1 MSALSRRWPLL
12 LALALAGACRRD
24 APPPAPVAAF
34 PGAPV
39 ILISIDTLR
48 ADHLP
53 AWGYDG
59 VRTPN
64 IDRLRADAVLFRN
77 AYSQVPLTLP
87 SHTSILTG
95 LLPAGH
101 GVRDNVGYRLTS
113 APGATLPQALRQQGY
128 ATGASVS
135 AYVLRGST
143 GLAPLFDWY
152 DDPIAFAP
160 RGDLGSIQRPGA
172 ATVASARSWIAARGH
187 APFFFML
194 HLFEPHTP
202 YDAPEPYRSAAAQP
216 YDAEIAHADAI
227 LGTFLDALRQQGVYD
242 RAIII
247 LLSDHGEG
255 LGEHGE
261 REHGIFVYRE
271 AIHVPL
277 LIKLPKNAGAGGDV
291 AAPAALVDVFPT
303 VLSLTGAQ
311 PRTGLAGIALLG
323 PHAKPLPPRRI
334 FSESL
339 YARLHLGWSDLRSL
353 IDDRHHYIDAPRAE
367 LYAFA
372 GDPREQKNV
381 LAEDR
386 RATASFRADLAR
398 FDKKLTA
405 PGAASSEEMAKL
417 AALGYISAPS
427 AAGSGERADP
437 KDVIGQ
443 LERYSAARDA
453 LARGELDAAIAQ
465 FRAVLQENP
474 DFTDASLG
482 LVQAY
487 EAGGRSSDV
496 IEVYRGLLT
505 RNPALTEQVAIGLA
519 TAFLNAGRLAEA
531 RDHAQLALSSNPAA
545 AHLLLGRIA
554 LAAKAPMDAQQ
565 HARAAARDPHYAP
578 QAVLLLNDALL
589 SAGPEHAA
597 DALRALDE
605 FKSERAARGEA
616 AAPMIE
622 TARAG
627 ALMRLGRVD
636 DAIAAL
642 QAEIR
647 LQPANRETY
656 GRLAAIHLLRKDVPA
671 AEAVLELM
679 ARNDPTP
686 ASYALAVQTLAHF
699 GQRERAED
707 WRRRGMNPTALR

>member
-12 LALALAGACRRD
+12 LALALLGACRRES
-24 APPPAPVAAF
+24 PPAPQSAF

-53 AWGYDG
+53 AWGYDA

-64 IDRLRADAVLFRN
+64 IDALRADAVLFRN

-95 LLPAGH
+95 LLPADH
-101 GVRDNVGYRLTS
+101 GVRDNVGYRFTS
-113 APGATLPQALRQQGY
+113 TAGATLPQALQQQGY

-143 GLAPLFDWY
+143 GLAPLFEWY

-172 ATVASARSWIAARGH
+172 ETVASARSWIAARGN

-202 YDAPEPYRSAAAQP
+202 YDAPEPYRSATAEP

-227 LGTFLDALRQQGVYD
+227 LGTFLDGLRQQGIYD

-277 LIKLPKNAGAGGDV
+277 LIKLPKNAGAGGV
-291 AAPAALVDVFPT
+291 VETPAALVDVFPT

-311 PRTGLAGIALLG
+311 PRTGLAGVALLG
-323 PHAKPLPPRRI
+323 PAAKPLPPRRI

-353 IDDRHHYIDAPRAE
+353 IDDRHHYIDAPRPE
-367 LYAFA
+367 LYAWPD
-372 GDPREQKNV
+372 DPREQKNV
-381 LAEDR
+381 LADDR
-386 RATASFRADLAR
+386 RATASFRAELAR
-398 FDKKLTA
+398 YEKKLTA

-417 AALGYISAPS
+417 TALGYISAPS
-427 AAGSGERADP
+427 AAASGERADP
-437 KDVIGQ
+437 KDVISQ
-443 LERYSAARDA
+443 LTRYSTAREA
-453 LARGELDAAIAQ
+453 LARGETDAAIAQ

-474 DFTDASLG
+474 DFADASLG
-482 LVQAY
+482 LVEAY
-487 EAGGRSSDV
+487 EAAGRNDDV

-531 RDHAQLALSSNPAA
+531 RQHAELALPSNPAA

-554 LAAKAPMDAQQ
+554 LAAKKPMDAQQ
-565 HARAAARDPHYAP
+565 QAREAARDPHYAP

-589 SAGPEHAA
+589 AAGPEHAA
-597 DALRALDE
+597 EALRVLDE
-605 FKSERAARGEA
+605 YKKERVARGEA
-616 AAPMIE
+616 PALTIE

-627 ALMRLGRVD
+627 ALMRLGRID
-636 DAIAAL
+636 EAIAAL

-647 LQPANRETY
+647 LQPGSREAY

-671 AEAVLELM
+671 AEAALELM
-679 ARNDPTP
+679 VRNNPTP

-699 GQRERAED
+699 GQRERAEE